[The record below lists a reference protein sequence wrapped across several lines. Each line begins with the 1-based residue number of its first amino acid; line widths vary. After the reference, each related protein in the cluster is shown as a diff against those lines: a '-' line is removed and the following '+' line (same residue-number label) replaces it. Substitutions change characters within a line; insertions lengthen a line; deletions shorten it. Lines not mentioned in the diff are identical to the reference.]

1 MGKRKEIEVFVIIED
16 RNLETFVRKTLS
28 AFGIN
33 LRKAHISQDYPRGG
47 RGSGKHYVS
56 EKYQAVITT
65 VRRKSRENKA
75 LILGTD
81 ADEQTVEERAQTL
94 DALIAPPRTAS
105 ERIVYWIPKRHIEN
119 WGLHLTGTTVDEKTN
134 YHHQGA
140 NIDWKQAGKAF
151 KDEYG
156 RSKRETVET
165 LDSLKTAYVETQR
178 LGI

>member
-1 MGKRKEIEVFVIIED
+1 MGKRKEIEVFVIVED

-75 LILGTD
+75 VVLGTD

-94 DALIAPPRTAS
+94 DALIAPPRTAN
-105 ERIVYWIPKRHIEN
+105 ERIVYWIPKRHIET
-119 WGLHLTGTTVDEKTN
+119 WGLHLNGSSVDEKTD
-134 YHHQGA
+134 YHNRGRE
-140 NIDWKQAGKAF
+140 IDWKQAGETF
-151 KDEYG
+151 KDEYD
-156 RSKRETVET
+156 RSKREMVDT
-165 LDSLKTAYVETQR
+165 LDSLRTAYVETQR
-178 LGI
+178 LG